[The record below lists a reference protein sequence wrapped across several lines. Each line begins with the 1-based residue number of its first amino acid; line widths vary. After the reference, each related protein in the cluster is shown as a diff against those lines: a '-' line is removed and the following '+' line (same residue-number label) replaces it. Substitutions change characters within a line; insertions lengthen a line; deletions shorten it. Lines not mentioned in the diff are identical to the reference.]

1 MSTLRA
7 AVPLYHYPG
16 GDSTLWEH
24 VLTPGAVDLVVV
36 NVDSGPGARPDPV
49 FTKALHG
56 APDNV
61 HGYVDTDYGRRSVND
76 IRADARRWRE
86 WYGVCSLFLD
96 QVISGVDVGARDRR
110 DTGSLASLTGLIDAL
125 RRDGIRSIA
134 GNPGTVPHP
143 RVLGLFDVTC
153 VRETDM
159 ETHLATPIAPL
170 PDVAPSRLWH
180 LIYDCPTDRVEEVV
194 ARSVELG
201 AGLVG
206 VSPDG
211 LPHPWGSVG
220 YLNGS
225 ASQVSSCD

>member
-1 MSTLRA
+1 MNALRA

-16 GDSTLWEH
+16 GDSTLWAK

-36 NVDSGPGARPDPV
+36 NVDSGPGAELDPV
-49 FTKALHG
+49 FTNALHC
-56 APDNV
+56 APDTV
-61 HGYVDTDYGRRSVND
+61 HGYVDTDYGRRAEDD
-76 IRADARRWRE
+76 IRTDARRWRE
-86 WYGVCSLFLD
+86 RYGVCSIFLD
-96 QVISGVDVGARDRR
+96 QVVSGVGADGRV
-110 DTGSLASLTGLIDAL
+110 DTGSLATLTGLVSAL
-125 RRDGIRSIA
+125 RRDGIRSIS

-143 RVLGLFDVTC
+143 WVLGLLDVTC

-159 ETHLATPIAPL
+159 ETHLSTPIAPL
-170 PDVAPSRLWH
+170 PDVAPSSLWH

-220 YLNGS
+220 YLNGGV
-225 ASQVSSCD
+225 SQVSSCD

>member
-1 MSTLRA
+1 MSALRA

-16 GDSTLWEH
+16 EDSGLWEQ

-36 NVDSGPGARPDPV
+36 NVDSGPGAELDPV
-49 FTKALHG
+49 FTEALRC

-61 HGYVDTDYGRRSVND
+61 HGYVDTDYGRRPVDD
-76 IRADARRWRE
+76 IRADAHRWRA
-86 WYGVCSLFLD
+86 WYGVRSIFLD
-96 QVISGVDVGARDRR
+96 QVVSGAGAGGRV
-110 DTGSLASLTGLIDAL
+110 DTGSLARLTGLVGAL
-125 RRDGIRSIA
+125 RRDGMRSIS

-143 RVLGLFDVTC
+143 QVLRLFDVTC

-159 ETHLATPIAPL
+159 ETHLSTPIAPL
-170 PDVAPSRLWH
+170 PEVAASSLWH
-180 LIYDCPTDRVEEVV
+180 LVYDCPPDRLEEVL

-206 VSPDG
+206 VTPDG

-220 YLNGS
+220 YLNNS
-225 ASQVSSCD
+225 APQVSSCD